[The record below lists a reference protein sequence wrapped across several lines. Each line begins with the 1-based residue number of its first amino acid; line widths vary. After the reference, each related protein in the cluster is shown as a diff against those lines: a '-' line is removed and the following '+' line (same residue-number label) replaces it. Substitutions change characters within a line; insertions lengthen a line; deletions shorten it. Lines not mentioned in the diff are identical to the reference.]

1 MTGGGT
7 EAEVASCYPACGILV
22 AARPAGVQR
31 YPMGMSRICSHFT
44 SSRLSPPLRLLLG
57 YADPLIYNA
66 RFVGAVLKQV
76 YIAESL
82 APPKS
87 LNALTSSYKT
97 LYSRVIDANYF
108 PSLIKSGE
116 WKKVGVYAVE
126 AYGIFTIGEMVSR
139 NGSAEEQVNTP

>member
-1 MTGGGT
+1 M
-7 EAEVASCYPACGILV
+7 
-22 AARPAGVQR
+22 
-31 YPMGMSRICSHFT
+31 
-44 SSRLSPPLRLLLG
+44 
-57 YADPLIYNA
+57 
-66 RFVGAVLKQV
+66 GAVLKQV

-108 PSLIKSGE
+108 PSIIKSGE

-126 AYGIFTIGEMVSR
+126 AYGIFTIGEMVS
-139 NGSAEEQVNTP
+139 EEETAKEAGISSKATGELTFCPLSSSSSY

>member
-1 MTGGGT
+1 AAK
-7 EAEVASCYPACGILV
+7 EAGSQLSGYADKLREM
-22 AARPAGVQR
+22 AG
-31 YPMGMSRICSHFT
+31 PMGKKVQGM
-44 SSRLSPPLRLLLG
+44 LGG

-126 AYGIFTIGEMVSR
+126 AYGIFTIGEMLGRRSLVGYKLEKHG
-139 NGSAEEQVNTP
+139 NAHH